1 MRTKYIVKEIK
12 IMKYKD
18 WLSEWLEYYVKPR
31 AKFRTQAIYTQ
42 QINKHIIPYL
52 GEYELNEL
60 TVGTLQ
66 RFIVDLME
74 IGLSSNTVN
83 GIINILSNSLQTAV
97 NLEKIEK
104 NYMELIQRPKSR
116 EKQVECFNKEEQR
129 KIERYIIDNKKFSLY
144 GIVICLY
151 TGLRIGELLALTWD
165 DIDMKNSI
173 MSITKTCRDT
183 WECGKYVKV
192 LDSTKTE
199 GSERLIPFPKQLIP
213 LLKELKKEAKGEFV
227 VYGRTDQGAQ
237 IRSYQRT
244 FENLLI
250 KLEISHKG
258 FHSLRHT
265 FATRATECGV
275 DVKTLSEILG
285 HKNPTITLKR
295 YAHSLFSH
303 KIDMMNKVGKSLV

>member
-12 IMKYKD
+12 IMKFKD

-31 AKFRTQAIYTQ
+31 AKFRTQAIYAQ
-42 QINKHIIPYL
+42 QINKHIIPNL
-52 GEYELNEL
+52 GEYELDEL
-60 TVGTLQ
+60 TATTLQ
-66 RFIVDLME
+66 RFIVELME

-83 GIINILSNSLQTAV
+83 GIINILSNSLQAAA
-97 NLEKIEK
+97 NLEKIK
-104 NYMELIQRPKSR
+104 RNYMELIQRPKNR
-116 EKQVECFNKEEQR
+116 EKQVECFSKEEQR

-165 DIDMKNSI
+165 DIDMKCAT

-183 WECGKYVKV
+183 WQNGKYIKI
-192 LDSTKTE
+192 LDSTKTI
-199 GSERLIPFPKQLIP
+199 GSERIIPFPKQLIP

-227 VYGRTDQGAQ
+227 VLGRTDQGAQ

-250 KLEISHKG
+250 KLETQHKG

-295 YAHSLFSH
+295 YAHSLFAH